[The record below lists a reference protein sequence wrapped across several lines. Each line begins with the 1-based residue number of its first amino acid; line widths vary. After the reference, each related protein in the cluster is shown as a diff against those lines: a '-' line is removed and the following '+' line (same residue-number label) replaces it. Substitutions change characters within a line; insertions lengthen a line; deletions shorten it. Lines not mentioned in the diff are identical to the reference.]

1 MPRRPGEL
9 SVRSPLVSPRR
20 PPVPGA
26 EQDRQGV
33 QPFAGTSADFPIPPE
48 QDEALLARYEE
59 WRVRWNGS
67 LPEFLTFEYLTIRR
81 QQIPN
86 VDFVFQH
93 PVFGGRTRFGGY
105 ILDFFLQRRLEGWRV
120 NGERFHLEKPE
131 DRARDAIMKAQ
142 LSSQGIR
149 VIDLWEDDLMQRR
162 DFVLDLAWTQ
172 SVSVKSK
179 APFGSSS
186 GG

>member
-1 MPRRPGEL
+1 MPRRPGEV
-9 SVRSPLVSPRR
+9 SIRKPLTAVRR
-20 PPVPGA
+20 PEVPGA
-26 EQDRQGV
+26 ESAGRGV
-33 QPFAGTSADFPIPPE
+33 QPFAGTAADFPIPPE
-48 QDEALLARYEE
+48 QDTALLERFEG
-59 WRVRWNGS
+59 WRAQWNGS

-81 QQIPN
+81 DQVAN

-105 ILDFFLQRRLEGWRV
+105 ILDFFLQMRLEGWRV

-149 VIDLWEDDLMQRR
+149 IIDLWENDLMSRR
-162 DFVLDLAWTQ
+162 DFVLDLAWVQ
-172 SVSVKSK
+172 SASAKSQ